1 MPLDCSQ
8 CLLML
13 LHASGSKF
21 KKISCLT
28 VRFNHKLFS
37 SFPNTG
43 LAAIIHTCKIF
54 LLRRCLL
61 SIPLL
66 ISTGFLKYPFW
77 HLFQTGI
84 KFQYK
89 LTDFFFSDH
98 WNSFSV
104 PMDIS
109 KSQWRSTGGMSVN
122 VCQCLS
128 MSADV
133 CLCHMVSVD
142 VCSCL
147 WMSVDVCGCLWMS
160 VDVVDV
166 CGCLMMSA
174 DVCGCLWLSVAVCG
188 CLLMSVGVWMSVD
201 VCGCL

>member
-89 LTDFFFSDH
+89 LTDFFFQFLL
-98 WNSFSV
+98 NFFFSSNGYFKKPV
-104 PMDIS
+104 EIN
-109 KSQWRSTGGMSVN
+109 RG
-122 VCQCLS
+122 
-128 MSADV
+128 
-133 CLCHMVSVD
+133 LCPQ
-142 VCSCL
+142 
-147 WMSVDVCGCLWMS
+147 
-160 VDVVDV
+160 
-166 CGCLMMSA
+166 
-174 DVCGCLWLSVAVCG
+174 
-188 CLLMSVGVWMSVD
+188 
-201 VCGCL
+201 